1 MERNQMM
8 SSKEKKQKTAD
19 KKLNGQNP
27 EADVVIEALSELEP
41 NQAEIEAL
49 KLELEETQIKYDQA
63 LRALADAENRKK
75 RLIADVEI
83 KRNAAL
89 REFSLNLLAIV
100 DNFER
105 ALADEQGDF
114 ESLKKGVDM
123 IYQQLMEVL
132 NDQGVYKMDAI
143 AQEFDANQHHAIAT
157 EATDDIEPNKVMEV
171 FQEGYMFKDKLL
183 RAAMVKVSERKSE
196 E

>member
-1 MERNQMM
+1 MM
-8 SSKEKKQKTAD
+8 SSKEKKQKTAEQ
-19 KKLNGQNP
+19 KLNSQNP
-27 EADVVIEALSELEP
+27 EGDVVVEALSELEP

-49 KLELEETQIKYDQA
+49 KLELEETQTKYDQA

-157 EATDDIEPNKVMEV
+157 EATDDMEPNKVMEV

>member
-1 MERNQMM
+1 MM
-8 SSKEKKQKTAD
+8 SSKEKKQKTAEQ
-19 KKLNGQNP
+19 KLNSQNP
-27 EADVVIEALSELEP
+27 EGDVVVEALSELEP

-49 KLELEETQIKYDQA
+49 KLELEETQTKYDQA

-157 EATDDIEPNKVMEV
+157 EASDDIEPNKVMEV